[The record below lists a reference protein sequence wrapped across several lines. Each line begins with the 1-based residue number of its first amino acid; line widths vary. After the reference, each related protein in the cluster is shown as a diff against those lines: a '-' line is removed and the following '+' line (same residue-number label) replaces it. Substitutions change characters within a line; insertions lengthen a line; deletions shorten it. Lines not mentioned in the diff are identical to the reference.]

1 MTFSKLSLLAVAA
14 TLTVSASAAHAD
26 SLSLGNPGGSFSFT
40 YNGNHETAS
49 GGNMSGSSAVING
62 KTVDFAAVYCVD
74 LDDEI
79 DSNNFYNKA
88 TFSTNGVVNGDAVHH
103 AADIAWL
110 LLNITPTTT
119 TQSEALQAAI
129 WEEEYGNDF
138 SVSSFGQ
145 GAIIADEN
153 AYLDALQNAINHNQV
168 SSSLVSKV
176 EWITPPTTKDGKRTE
191 DQQGLVGLVDPPP
204 AVPEPATLSL
214 FGTGLVG
221 LAGIVRRRLSA

>member
-14 TLTVSASAAHAD
+14 TLTIGASAAHAD
-26 SLSLGNPGGSFSFT
+26 SLSLGNAGGAFSFT
-40 YNGNHETAS
+40 YNGSHETAS
-49 GGNMSGSSAVING
+49 GGNMTGSSAVING

-79 DSNNFYNKA
+79 NSNNFYNKA
-88 TFSTNGVVNGDAVHH
+88 TFSTNGKVNGDAVHH

-110 LLNITPTTT
+110 LLNITATTT

-153 AYLDALQNAINHNQV
+153 TYLNALQNAINHNQV

-176 EWITPPTTKDGKRTE
+176 EWITPPTIKDGRRTE